1 MLKKPITSLKSKT
14 ENPDVAKF
22 KMHTHETYELFMFLS
37 GDGKYFVEGSV
48 YPLFSGDILI
58 MKKAEAHSLMLNNS
72 CAYERMVVHFTAEDI
87 LGESRDEIIDFLDN
101 RPLGKFNK
109 YPAAAFKDSNW
120 QYYMQKICET
130 DDNARKQIYLT
141 VLLLELC
148 SKFPLIKNSEVKQK
162 NNIIDIIN
170 HINAHLTE
178 DLSLDSLCEKFYIS
192 KAQLN
197 RNFKRTTGTTVWS
210 YIQTKRLLLA
220 KEMLGNGYNP
230 VKVAANCGFNDYCSF
245 FRAYKTKF
253 SVSPKNDKMA

>member
-1 MLKKPITSLKSKT
+1 MIVHDGILYDTLIKI
-14 ENPDVAKF
+14 PDFFETDKY
-22 KMHTHETYELFMFLS
+22 ETYEKIFKRLIKHYNALS
-37 GDGKYFVEGSV
+37 K
-48 YPLFSGDILI
+48 
-58 MKKAEAHSLMLNNS
+58 
-72 CAYERMVVHFTAEDI
+72 
-87 LGESRDEIIDFLDN
+87 GEEIIIQSLILELLYD
-101 RPLGKFNK
+101 LGK
-109 YPAAAFKDSNW
+109 DSAQN
-120 QYYMQKICET
+120 I
-130 DDNARKQIYLT
+130 A
-141 VLLLELC
+141 
-148 SKFPLIKNSEVKQK
+148 KQK
-162 NNIIDIIN
+162 NTNRHLLTEKAIGYIKE
-170 HINAHLTE
+170 HLTE

>member
-48 YPLFSGDILI
+48 YPLFSGDLLI

-72 CAYERMVVHFTAEDI
+72 SPYERMVVHFAAEDI
-87 LGESRDEIIDFLDN
+87 LGESHDEIIAFLDN

-148 SKFPLIKNSEVKQK
+148 SKLPLIKNSEVKQK